1 VLNRVLPALVVLLA
15 ACSVPARDRTP
26 PRDESLPA
34 RPTETVPLR
43 AIVVAEPAA
52 PAHAEASSPT
62 RALFLANCAQCHG
75 EKGDGLGVTQ
85 LDRKARS
92 FLDGGFSYGNTRD
105 AILRSITHG
114 IPGTPMPAFE
124 KALNE
129 SQRVELAQYVIA
141 FGPDQIVV
149 DPSESE
155 VVVRDRP
162 VIVRG
167 RLPAIVEGAS
177 EWPRGIAIGTPEGL
191 TFEYRADEVQL
202 VGVRAGRFLNRTDW
216 GERGGT
222 GLEMLGQ
229 PVWSSFAMPGLT
241 TFALGSQSV
250 RSEGMQGVITRS
262 EYVAGVQHEFHARL
276 FATSVRDGRALV
288 EYELTAKVGDEV
300 LVHVTEECQSFR
312 CSMGS
317 GFVLRSELRARR
329 ADLCVETPSLT
340 ADTRHLSFGNGS
352 VALLPGSKPVLV
364 FVRTLDKAEEMGT
377 AGRIVVPLDTAR
389 AVVIER
395 FVMLDLLMPV
405 SLDGPES
412 PTIDRLIEV
421 FRR

>member
-1 VLNRVLPALVVLLA
+1 MLNCVLPALFVLLA

-26 PRDESLPA
+26 PRDEALPA
-34 RPTETVPLR
+34 PPAETVPPH

-62 RALFLANCAQCHG
+62 RALFFANCAQCHG

-92 FLDGGFSYGNTRD
+92 FLDGGFSYGNTKD

-155 VVVRDRP
+155 IIVKDRP

-167 RLPAIVEGAS
+167 RLPAIVEGAT
-177 EWPRGIAIGTPEGL
+177 EWPRGIAIGTPDGL
-191 TFEYRADEVQL
+191 TFEYRADDVQL

-222 GLEMLGQ
+222 GLEMLGK
-229 PVWSSFAMPGLT
+229 PVWIADAVQNPLIASLKRWTKNGAMEGSS
-241 TFALGSQSV
+241 SS
-250 RSEGMQGVITRS
+250 
-262 EYVAGVQHEFHARL
+262 ARL
-276 FATSVRDGRALV
+276 IATGVGNGEAWIEYAVSTLAGGDGGRALV
-288 EYELTAKVGDEV
+288 RETASAYRST
-300 LVHVTEECQSFR
+300 L
-312 CSMGS
+312 GS
-317 GFVLRSELRARR
+317 GFCVRRIVRANS
-329 ADLCVETPSLT
+329 DGLCVPLMDFRIPMPFLT
-340 ADTRHLSFGNGS
+340 AGKARVSWRMEPDQKRTLLVMIARGGIDLDRDGLAAVVLPPDTDVSIE
-352 VALLPGSKPVLV
+352 AYLLTDIDSQLHDDSKLLDA
-364 FVRTLDKAEEMGT
+364 FVRREFKL
-377 AGRIVVPLDTAR
+377 
-389 AVVIER
+389 
-395 FVMLDLLMPV
+395 
-405 SLDGPES
+405 
-412 PTIDRLIEV
+412 
-421 FRR
+421 